1 MPDNTLHSQQN
12 LLIDFGVVHVNNYK
26 KQSIYLSN
34 PTKSAVDWTIAYT
47 KYQQGKKIAF
57 QKELWTDL
65 DYEDQNIVDEK
76 KCFRL
81 NQDSGHLLA
90 ESIPTHYIPGTLA
103 LNSTDDK
110 YAETHKPFKL
120 DFVFKPE
127 TKALYK
133 SRFIIKVEHG
143 PSYEIIVRGR
153 GVFD

>member
-1 MPDNTLHSQQN
+1 MPNQQLYSIEN
-12 LLIDFGVVHVNNYK
+12 MFIDFGVVHVNNYK
-26 KQSIYLSN
+26 KKSIYLAN
-34 PTKSAVDWTIAYT
+34 LTKSAIDWTITYT
-47 KYQQGKKIAF
+47 KYQQTKKTIF

-65 DYEDQNIVDEK
+65 DYEDENIVDEK

-90 ESIPTHYIPGTLA
+90 ETIPIHYIPGTLA
-103 LNSTDDK
+103 LNSVDDK

-133 SRFIIKVEHG
+133 SKFIIKA
-143 PSYEIIVRGR
+143 
-153 GVFD
+153 